1 MEDIEL
7 VTDEQET
14 CRHAQER
21 MRLKFAFGDDAAQ
34 RFLKMRGIVGA
45 AMQEAVLERY
55 ASKQADR
62 IARNAI
68 ATAAYIP
75 AARGTEAEFPE
86 PMQGDDEVDLA
97 DMI

>member
-1 MEDIEL
+1 MDDIEF

-14 CRHAQER
+14 CRYAQER

-34 RFLKMRGIVGA
+34 RYLKLRGIVGE

-62 IARNAI
+62 LARNAI
-68 ATAAYIP
+68 AVAAFIP
-75 AARGTEAEFPE
+75 SPRANQAQCAEPL
-86 PMQGDDEVDLA
+86 QGDDEVDLA

>member
-1 MEDIEL
+1 MNDIEF

-14 CRHAQER
+14 CRYTQVR

-34 RFLKMRGIVGA
+34 RFLKLRGIVGD

-75 AARGTEAEFPE
+75 AARDPEAEFAE
-86 PMQGDDEVDLA
+86 PMHGDDEVDLA